1 MNIEYRLYIAAGLLV
16 LPTLVVYP
24 GQISSGLLSAFV
36 FGTQIACVLCIAAG
50 TLVWSKPIATRK
62 IKAFEEEYSWGK
74 ALLWCIKWLLN
85 SVIAIYVLGQALS
98 FVANATGLPPT
109 DFELTV
115 AACAIVFF
123 PFGWANFFSVAVI
136 VIAFFA
142 FFYAALRGIP
152 PKFEML
158 SFVRLFGALVISAIL
173 LQSVTQFARWA
184 HFLVK
189 PVLWVAYYTEYH
201 ELSKY
206 PKLKAGLRA
215 RVHENGVVSYA
226 QIVDGEVQISIDT
239 IQ

>member
-1 MNIEYRLYIAAGLLV
+1 
-16 LPTLVVYP
+16 
-24 GQISSGLLSAFV
+24 
-36 FGTQIACVLCIAAG
+36 
-50 TLVWSKPIATRK
+50 
-62 IKAFEEEYSWGK
+62 
-74 ALLWCIKWLLN
+74 
-85 SVIAIYVLGQALS
+85 
-98 FVANATGLPPT
+98 
-109 DFELTV
+109 
-115 AACAIVFF
+115 
-123 PFGWANFFSVAVI
+123 
-136 VIAFFA
+136 
-142 FFYAALRGIP
+142 
-152 PKFEML
+152 ML